1 MTSDA
6 VFLDPKAKIEPLVA
20 GWYAWTHLLSPATHA
35 YNVAYRHLPLMQSF
49 IQNPGLHVAALRNR
63 ANFGGPFVGLGAD
76 RVEEVRELL
85 AYTQKTCARSIEL
98 ARQLKALDTNLQ
110 SAAKGYSMSA
120 LYAELPE
127 SLQGLVELVYDL
139 NDHPKLRLEEKL
151 LRDEGFAEDTQT
163 ILLSRAPEAERPF
176 FISTPRLASS
186 GELLLPLAF
195 NDARIDLLASMR
207 TRAQPFSS
215 VCDAL
220 EVPVE
225 KQVELATFFTRDTP
239 PRRAPRYAGEE
250 VRVRYFGH
258 ASVLIETREVS
269 ILLDPMVATE
279 LGPGDGRFNSCDLP
293 DHIDYVAL
301 SHGHQDHF
309 NAETLLQLRH
319 RIGTVLV
326 PRNHS
331 GALADPSMA
340 LMLASLGFRDVVT
353 MDPFDEVAIPD
364 GRITSLPF
372 PGEHVDLDVY
382 SRHGIHVAIKGRKI
396 AFLVDSDGHDRHLF
410 RRIARR
416 VGKCLDAVFL
426 GMECEGA
433 PLSWLYGPLLTR
445 PISRRNDESR
455 RLSGL
460 NAERAWNVINE
471 FEVGKAFVYAM
482 GQEPW
487 LKYIMGL
494 TYTPESIQ
502 IREVAAFLS
511 RCQSA
516 GLDAENLFISAEMY
530 L

>member
-1 MTSDA
+1 MSDL
-6 VFLDPKAKIEPLVA
+6 VFLDPKTKIEPLVA
-20 GWYAWTHLLSPATHA
+20 GWYAWTHLLAPATHA
-35 YNVAYRHLPLMQSF
+35 YNVVYRHLPLMQSF
-49 IQNPGLHVAALRNR
+49 VQNPGLHIAALRNP
-63 ANFGGPFVGLGAD
+63 ANFGGPFVSLGAD
-76 RVEEVRELL
+76 RVAEVRELL
-85 AYTQKTCARSIEL
+85 AHTQRICARSIDF
-98 ARQLKALDTNLQ
+98 ARHLKALDAKLQ
-110 SAAKGYSMSA
+110 GTATGYSMSA
-120 LYAELPE
+120 LYADLPE
-127 SLQGLVELVYDL
+127 PLRGLVELVYDL
-139 NDHPKLRLEEKL
+139 SDHPKLRLEERL
-151 LRDEGFAEDTQT
+151 LWDEGLNQETQS
-163 ILLSRAPEAERPF
+163 ILLSLIPEGERPF
-176 FISTPRLASS
+176 FISTPRLPSS
-186 GELLLPLAF
+186 EELRLPLAF
-195 NDARIDLLASMR
+195 TDARMDLLAAMR

-225 KQVELATFFTRDTP
+225 EQGQLARFFTRDAP
-239 PRRAPRYAGEE
+239 PRRAPRYAEE
-250 VRVRYFGH
+250 GVRVRYFGH
-258 ASVLIETREVS
+258 ACVLIETRDVS

-279 LGPGDGRFNSCDLP
+279 LGEGDGRFTFCDLP
-293 DHIDYVAL
+293 DHIDYVVL

-309 NAETLLQLRH
+309 NSETLLQLRH
-319 RIGTVLV
+319 RVGTVLV
-326 PRNHS
+326 PHNHS

-340 LMLASLGFRDVVT
+340 LMLANLGFRDVIT

-396 AFLVDSDGHDRHLF
+396 AFLVDSDGQDPHLF
-410 RRIARR
+410 RRVARR
-416 VGKCLDAVFL
+416 VGKRLDVVFL

-460 NAERAWNVINE
+460 NAERAWNVVNE
-471 FEVGKAFVYAM
+471 FDVGQAFVYAM

-502 IREVAAFLS
+502 MREVAAFLS

-516 GLDAENLFISAEMY
+516 SLEAKSLFISAEIH